1 MDIKDFKS
9 MTNQYAETC
18 VKIIENGGSCK
29 SIACTHCPFDHNNST
44 HGWGCMHYVVE
55 ETNSWEK
62 SPSLVK
68 NARLFLALYEQNN
81 IILLPKEEQQ

>member
-1 MDIKDFKS
+1 MDIKDFKL

-18 VKIIENGGSCK
+18 VKIIEQGGSCND
-29 SIACTHCPFDHNNST
+29 IACNQCPFEYYNST

-55 ETNSWEK
+55 ETASTEK

-68 NARLFLALYEQNN
+68 NARLFLALYEQK
-81 IILLPKEEQQ
+81 LLPKKEINKED